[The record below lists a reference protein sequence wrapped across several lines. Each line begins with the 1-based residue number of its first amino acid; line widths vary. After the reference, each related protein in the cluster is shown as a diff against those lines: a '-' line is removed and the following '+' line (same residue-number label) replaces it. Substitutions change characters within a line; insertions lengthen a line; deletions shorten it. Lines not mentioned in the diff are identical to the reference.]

1 MARAVDQPPD
11 VAEVARTAPRRSA
24 GAVAGVRGGA
34 VVNGGFSPG
43 QGSRPDVGRGR
54 TRITG
59 AVLASREPA
68 HLSLGRSAS
77 NGADRAPWRPAGRA
91 PRAVWGRRL
100 PLTAYRMPSH
110 SAPWSAGGVPRR
122 TCYRGQEPHAAVV
135 GDAPAGRERAGCSGH
150 GADHPPPRCCRFGPV
165 NGSRWALARPHRR
178 GRCAAS
184 HLLVRL
190 PQISALR

>member
-1 MARAVDQPPD
+1 VARAVDQPPD

-43 QGSRPDVGRGR
+43 QGSHPDVGRGR

-91 PRAVWGRRL
+91 PRAVGGGVCHSRLTACLPIQHRGPRVVYPDAPVIAARNPTLPSSVTRRL
-100 PLTAYRMPSH
+100 
-110 SAPWSAGGVPRR
+110 GGSGPV
-122 TCYRGQEPHAAVV
+122 AVV
-135 GDAPAGRERAGCSGH
+135 TVLIILRP
-150 GADHPPPRCCRFGPV
+150 GA
-165 NGSRWALARPHRR
+165 
-178 GRCAAS
+178 AAS
-184 HLLVRL
+184 V
-190 PQISALR
+190 Q